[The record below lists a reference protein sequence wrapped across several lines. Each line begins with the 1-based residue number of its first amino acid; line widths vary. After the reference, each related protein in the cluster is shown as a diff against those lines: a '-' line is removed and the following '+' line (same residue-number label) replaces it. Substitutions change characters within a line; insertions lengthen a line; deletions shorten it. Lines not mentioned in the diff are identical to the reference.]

1 MNYGN
6 VKWYLMT
13 ENNFDNNAMFEFVKA
28 SSSINK
34 VVYNIHTYIF
44 VYVCAHIP
52 PYIEYVHRGVFRLF

>member
-1 MNYGN
+1 
-6 VKWYLMT
+6 MT

-28 SSSINK
+28 SRSINK
-34 VVYNIHTYIF
+34 VVYNIQHTYIF